1 MSVKRR
7 LTSAER
13 RVDGGPGF
21 VVVVIDRFG
30 DLDHIED
37 EAEREREMRR
47 RVDAARAKARGEH
60 GEGVTVILIDV
71 EDAEL

>member
-1 MSVKRR
+1 MV
-7 LTSAER
+7 
-13 RVDGGPGF
+13 G
-21 VVVVIDRFG
+21 VIDRFA

-37 EAEREREMRR
+37 EAEREREMGR

-60 GEGVTVILIDV
+60 GEGVTVILIDL